1 MISTLERNSE
11 EEWKEKEMTKLIED
25 FEKSGYTKEEL
36 LQIKN
41 RAMVH
46 MNTENTQRERDTIT
60 FPLHFFEGLKDF
72 KRILTDSKSDIQT
85 LIGDTEI
92 VVAIKKN
99 PSIGNTVVKNK
110 QLCNEEIELVNQQ
123 CNATNCLQCPLV
135 NMSNQ
140 ISINNMT
147 VRKQRNL
154 NCKSRNVIYL
164 WQCQLCEVD
173 DSYLGRTIQKSHER
187 TNTHRGCFAEDKWE
201 SSALS
206 MHARSVHENQ
216 FDLKNFRITLLR
228 KISPQR
234 IRREEFKFIDKY
246 RTRTRGINR
255 YKN

>member
-1 MISTLERNSE
+1 M
-11 EEWKEKEMTKLIED
+11 K
-25 FEKSGYTKEEL
+25 
-36 LQIKN
+36 
-41 RAMVH
+41 
-46 MNTENTQRERDTIT
+46 
-60 FPLHFFEGLKDF
+60 P
-72 KRILTDSKSDIQT
+72 DIQT
-85 LIGDTEI
+85 LIGNTEI

-110 QLCNEEIELVNQQ
+110 QICTQEIELLNQQ

-135 NMSNQ
+135 NMNQ

-173 DSYLGRTIQKSHER
+173 DSYLGRTIQKSHQR
-187 TNTHRGCFAEDKWE
+187 TNTHRGSFTDDKRE
-201 SSALS
+201 NSALS

-246 RTRTRGINR
+246 RTRTHGING